1 MAFSTRLYTSLYISI
16 SLPTI
21 FTSLHFPISFIF
33 FSCASGSR
41 SANTS
46 SISALTIIV
55 SSRPTV
61 WSSLMSRSVFTIL
74 LSLSFCSVTIFIVC
88 MVSASLPGCLPELY
102 KSSWICINDNGVRS
116 SCAAFS
122 VNCLCIL
129 NASDRR
135 SSILLY
141 ETLSLFSSLTWFSS
155 IWESDRFCN
164 CTSSILSENSPIGLS
179 ARPLIKYVT
188 PPPRSASKTEIIKLF
203 LL

>member
-1 MAFSTRLYTSLYISI
+1 MAFSTRLYTSLYIRI

-46 SISALTIIV
+46 STSALTIIV

-61 WSSLMSRSVFTIL
+61 W
-74 LSLSFCSVTIFIVC
+74 
-88 MVSASLPGCLPELY
+88 
-102 KSSWICINDNGVRS
+102 S

-188 PPPRSASKTEIIKLF
+188 PPPRSASNTEIIKLF